1 MVKYLLPF
9 VKKGSFNGP
18 FFHNV
23 VVSLSVLGS
32 TLVDLLRLGGVPSGL
47 TVVVV
52 TAGVTVVAT
61 ALAKLPTSLTEVPM
75 ISILI
80 PLLVNPGILIINGT
94 CAAISKFVCFGFY
107 MKNNHLISF
116 AQLK

>member
-1 MVKYLLPF
+1 MVKYLLPP
-9 VKKGSFNGP
+9 VKKGSFSGP

-23 VVSLSVLGS
+23 VLSEGS
-32 TLVDLLRLGGVPSGL
+32 SELTDLAPLRLAEVSTCWTEVAGALGEVPSGL

-80 PLLVNPGILIINGT
+80 PLLVNILVVGSNFKL
-94 CAAISKFVCFGFY
+94 KF
-107 MKNNHLISF
+107 
-116 AQLK
+116 

>member
-32 TLVDLLRLGGVPSGL
+32 PWLDLLRLDPAGL
-47 TVVVV
+47 TSGWTEVTLGWTEVTSGWMVV
-52 TAGVTVVAT
+52 TAGSTVVAT
-61 ALAKLPTSLTEVPM
+61 ALAEVPTSLTEVPM

-80 PLLVNPGILIINGT
+80 PLLVNIL
-94 CAAISKFVCFGFY
+94 VV
-107 MKNNHLISF
+107 
-116 AQLK
+116 

>member
-23 VVSLSVLGS
+23 VVSLSELAA
-32 TLVDLLRLGGVPSGL
+32 LLRLDLAEVSAGWTEVSGALGGVPSGL
-47 TVVVV
+47 TVV
-52 TAGVTVVAT
+52 TAGVTIVAT
-61 ALAKLPTSLTEVPM
+61 ALAEVPTSLTEVPM

-80 PLLVNPGILIINGT
+80 PLLVNLLVVGSTGSNFKL
-94 CAAISKFVCFGFY
+94 KF
-107 MKNNHLISF
+107 
-116 AQLK
+116 

>member
-32 TLVDLLRLGGVPSGL
+32 PWLDLLCLDPAGL
-47 TVVVV
+47 TSGWTEVTSGWMVV
-52 TAGVTVVAT
+52 TAGSTVVAT
-61 ALAKLPTSLTEVPM
+61 ALAEVPTSLTEVPM

-80 PLLVNPGILIINGT
+80 PLLVNIL
-94 CAAISKFVCFGFY
+94 VV
-107 MKNNHLISF
+107 
-116 AQLK
+116 